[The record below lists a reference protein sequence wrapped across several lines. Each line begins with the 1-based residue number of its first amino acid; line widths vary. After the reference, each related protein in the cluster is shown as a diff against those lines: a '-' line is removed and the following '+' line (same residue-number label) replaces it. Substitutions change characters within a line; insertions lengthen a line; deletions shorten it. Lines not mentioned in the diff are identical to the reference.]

1 MTFSTKR
8 KLAILFALI
17 GWFAIVAQII
27 LVTQMTISSPA
38 NAIVRFF
45 SYFTHTTNI
54 IVAIYFTCI
63 AVLGNGPN
71 KLINKPGTLTAV
83 TTYITIVGGV
93 YNIILRRTW
102 HPEGYQLIVN
112 EIFHSVVPVLTIIF
126 WCLYEK
132 TKSVKYSEI
141 FKWTIYPLIYLLCI
155 LLRGHFSHFYPY
167 DFINVT
173 KIGTSKVL
181 VNSVTLIL
189 VVLLVSAL
197 YLFIGKKVI
206 KR

>member
-1 MTFSTKR
+1 MAFSMKR
-8 KLAILFALI
+8 KLALLFALI
-17 GWFAIVAQII
+17 GWFAIVVQII
-27 LVTQMTISSPA
+27 LVTEMTISSPVD
-38 NAIVRFF
+38 AIIRFF
-45 SYFTHTTNI
+45 SYFTHLTNI
-54 IVAIYFTCI
+54 TVAIYLTCI
-63 AVLGNGPN
+63 AVLGNRPN

-93 YNIILRRTW
+93 YQIILRRTW

-126 WCLYEK
+126 WCLYET

-141 FKWTIYPLIYLLCI
+141 FKWAIYPLIYLI
-155 LLRGHFSHFYPY
+155 LILVRGSFSHFYPY
-167 DFINVT
+167 DFINVI

-181 VNSVTLIL
+181 LNAVSLIL
-189 VVLLVSAL
+189 VFLLVSAL
-197 YLFIGKKVI
+197 YLLIGKKVI